1 MKTIRTFLTIA
12 LISIVYLLPAQ
23 LPDGSVAPNFTLKDL
38 NGNSHTLYDYLNQ
51 GKTVYIDFSA
61 AHCPSC
67 WAYHNT
73 NALKNLYLA
82 NGPTGTASQDVMVLF
97 IELDPNNGL
106 NEFLG
111 ISGSTQGDWV
121 TGKPYPFFNPEGA
134 DRKVIDDYQAYFY
147 PMIYGICPD
156 KSTKFLGQQNA
167 MQLYT
172 YTTGTCK
179 TNAIANPMLSGIN
192 IFPNPVA
199 HTLTIDNT
207 KGEYTATIQDMTGR
221 VVATRK
227 IAFGQTEWTVN
238 ELPAGMYLLEVKDE
252 QHSYYQKFLKQ

>member
-1 MKTIRTFLTIA
+1 MKTFRRFLTIA
-12 LISIVYLLPAQ
+12 LMSIVYLLPAQ
-23 LPDGSVAPNFTLKDL
+23 LPDGSVAPDFTLKDL
-38 NGNSHTLYDYLNQ
+38 NGNNHTLYDYLNQ

-82 NGPTGTASQDVMVLF
+82 NGPTGTTSQDVMVLF

-106 NEFLG
+106 NELLG
-111 ISGSTQGDWV
+111 VSGSTQGDWI

-134 DRKVIDDYQAYFY
+134 DRKVIDDYKAYFY

-156 KSTKFLGQQNA
+156 KTTKYLGQQNA
-167 MQLYT
+167 TQLYA
-172 YTTGTCK
+172 YTTNSCK
-179 TNAIANPMLSGIN
+179 TNAISNPILSGVSIY
-192 IFPNPVA
+192 PNPVESV
-199 HTLTIDNT
+199 LKIENT
-207 KGEYTATIQDMTGR
+207 TREYTVSIQDMTGR
-221 VVATRK
+221 IIETK
-227 IAFGQTEWTVN
+227 SIAIGQTDWDVN
-238 ELPAGMYLLEVKDE
+238 ALPTGMYLLEVKDE